1 VGIPTGT
8 RADRADALLAAVLAA
23 LGLFSL
29 VPYSDE
35 QLRGASA
42 PYAVAAVVLL
52 CAPIA
57 LRRRAPRLTLALVTL
72 GVAAFW
78 LGGPRDTVTA
88 LAGSV
93 AIYSVGRHVERPA
106 SIRAF
111 GGCAAV
117 LAGVAGW
124 LALASDEG
132 SAGAVFLARC
142 AVIAGAFWLGDSQ
155 RSRVTLIELLR
166 EQARRAETEHLDAER
181 RAVLEERGRISR
193 ELHDVVAHAL
203 SVIVIQ
209 ATVASRLVGRDEAR
223 ASEAIEH
230 VAETG
235 RTALTEMRNVLGRLH
250 ADDAGADP
258 QARDATP
265 EYAPLPTLAD
275 LDALVE
281 RCRAVGVVVT
291 VERDPGLPPLT
302 AGAELSVVRVVQEAL
317 TNVMK
322 HSPNAHAVVR
332 LRAGSAGPDEGAPAV
347 VVEVV
352 DDGAGRGAGAAPSD
366 GRGRGLIGMRERVE
380 ALGGTFRAGPASG
393 GGFSVRAVVPAGGRS

>member
-1 VGIPTGT
+1 MGIPVGT
-8 RADRADALLAAVLAA
+8 RADRMDALLAVVLTA

-42 PYAVAAVVLL
+42 SYAVAAIVLL

-57 LRRRAPRLTLALVTL
+57 LRRRAPRLGLAFVTL
-72 GVAAFW
+72 GVTAFW

-106 SIRAF
+106 SLRTFA
-111 GGCAAV
+111 GSAAV

-124 LALASDEG
+124 QAVTSDEG

-142 AVIAGAFWLGDSQ
+142 TVIAGAFWLGDSQ
-155 RSRVTLIELLR
+155 RTRVALIDLLR

-203 SVIVIQ
+203 SVMVIQ
-209 ATVASRLVGRDEAR
+209 ATVASRLVGRDQAR

-230 VAETG
+230 VADTG

-250 ADDAGADP
+250 ED
-258 QARDATP
+258 DATP
-265 EYAPLPTLAD
+265 DDAVPDYAPLPTFAD

-291 VERDPGLPPLT
+291 VERDPDLPPLT
-302 AGAELSVVRVVQEAL
+302 AGAELSVVRVIQEAM

-322 HSPNAHAVVR
+322 HSPNARAVVR
-332 LRAGSAGPDEGAPAV
+332 LHAGSSGAPAV

-352 DDGAGRGAGAAPSD
+352 DDGAGLGGGTAPTD

-380 ALGGTFRAGPASG
+380 ALGGTFRAGPVAG
-393 GGFSVRAVVPAGGRS
+393 GGFSVRAVVPASGRS